1 MERPEH
7 ALVRVVC
14 VLYVGAHA
22 GSACAIVGC
31 PAHDERLAHF
41 AVGRAQRAW
50 LFSCRVDVQSLPPP
64 LQVQGTSLAR
74 VVGIGRSPHALT
86 YNEHAG
92 A

>member
-14 VLYVGAHA
+14 LLYVGAHA

-41 AVGRAQRAW
+41 AVGRAQRAR
-50 LFSCRVDVQSLPPP
+50 LFSCGVDVQPLPPP
-64 LQVQGTSLAR
+64 LQVQGTSTRSLAR
-74 VVGIGRSPHALT
+74 VVGIGHPHALT
-86 YNEHAG
+86 YK
-92 A
+92 